1 MLTDTKI
8 RSAKKK
14 EKPYRLTDSKGLY
27 IRVSISGSKNWYVR
41 YIQNGKESQVAIGS
55 YPDMTLAEA
64 RIKRDEVKKTIKLDF
79 NPIFEK
85 RNNFSSLDIDHP
97 NHFETIARNW
107 HKSRFSLWTKHHAK
121 NVLDSLE
128 KDVFPFL
135 GQKPIHE
142 ITAPMVLSVLKK
154 SKNVVLLKQHIAFDN
169 V

>member
-64 RIKRDEVKKTIKLDF
+64 RIKRDEVKKQLNLALI
-79 NPIFEK
+79 
-85 RNNFSSLDIDHP
+85 
-97 NHFETIARNW
+97 
-107 HKSRFSLWTKHHAK
+107 
-121 NVLDSLE
+121 
-128 KDVFPFL
+128 PFL
-135 GQKPIHE
+135 KKE
-142 ITAPMVLSVLKK
+142 IIFHL
-154 SKNVVLLKQHIAFDN
+154 
-169 V
+169 